1 MNGIGRLDLVE
12 NRFVGM
18 KSRGIYETPGGTIL
32 LAMRR
37 AMESIT
43 LDREAAHLKD
53 ELMPRYA
60 KIIYNGFWFSPERT
74 MLQAAI
80 DASQDMVNGEVRAKL
95 YKGNIMITSRTSP
108 NSLYSEE
115 LVTFEEGAAD
125 YDHHDAHGF
134 IRLNALRLR
143 VSTMARRK
151 L

>member
-1 MNGIGRLDLVE
+1 
-12 NRFVGM
+12 M